1 MKTKSLN
8 ERALIDFTNIFLR
21 CRISLLQTSVH
32 LLPLKEKIKRVFTRH
47 TSFADK
53 LVWDKLLC
61 NWSRIFNGEAVAWNI
76 GLWVKITSFRNVTEK
91 SLKFMS
97 KPQPFHSFK
106 LFADEEDFAEIV
118 YEKDVKILISTWH
131 WKTQVIFDLT

>member
-1 MKTKSLN
+1 M
-8 ERALIDFTNIFLR
+8 
-21 CRISLLQTSVH
+21 
-32 LLPLKEKIKRVFTRH
+32 
-47 TSFADK
+47 
-53 LVWDKLLC
+53 
-61 NWSRIFNGEAVAWNI
+61 
-76 GLWVKITSFRNVTEK
+76 KITSFRNVTEK

-131 WKTQVIFDLT
+131 